1 MTGARLRAAAAAC
14 AACAVCVGMAFAAGP
29 AAALTDDFRSC
40 LAKARSE
47 PANAACARAERDRQ
61 DKRLKAVWAA
71 VRKAAA
77 RRDGKHV
84 ELLDGSQ
91 KRWLAFR
98 QQHCRFV
105 AGRAVSGYS
114 QTYWGAR
121 CEARLIEQRVADLSV
136 RLKAYKR

>member
-1 MTGARLRAAAAAC
+1 MSGAPVRVLAGCALVALAA
-14 AACAVCVGMAFAAGP
+14 AAGP

-40 LAKARSE
+40 LARARSE
-47 PANAACARAERDRQ
+47 PANADCARAERDRQ
-61 DKRLKAVWAA
+61 EKRLKAVWAA
-71 VRKAAA
+71 VRKAAT

-84 ELLDGSQ
+84 DLLEGSQ

-98 QQHCRFV
+98 RQHCRFV
-105 AGRAVSGYS
+105 ASRAGGGYS

-136 RLKAYKR
+136 RLKAYRR